1 MRFAIGSTHQD
12 PIRSSAIGYVGLP
25 LNMIKD
31 SIEVDYYSLLKKLG
45 EPSETNTIDN
55 PPAAFQ
61 KETSN
66 PPTEDLVEEL
76 EEQPQMVKIN
86 QMVLQHLLSLKNF
99 PSLRDGIIKK
109 ACPHKVEKCHEQQGA
124 KSRGLVDIYN
134 ACKTHMESK

>member
-1 MRFAIGSTHQD
+1 
-12 PIRSSAIGYVGLP
+12 
-25 LNMIKD
+25 MIKD

-99 PSLRDGIIKK
+99 PSQKK
-109 ACPHKVEKCHEQQGA
+109 WQK
-124 KSRGLVDIYN
+124 LVSL
-134 ACKTHMESK
+134 CGVSQL